1 MPDSNARAVNEGEIK
16 QCAVLAAAHGFALR
30 ITIVANQI
38 SYRQHLCETLQTE
51 ELLYTDSGTNKN
63 QQEGDELTDWFG
75 R

>member
-1 MPDSNARAVNEGEIK
+1 MPDSNASAVNEGEIK
-16 QCAVLAAAHGFALR
+16 QCAVLPAAHNFALR

-38 SYRQHLCETLQTE
+38 SYRQHLCETLQAE

-75 R
+75 G